1 MPLNEFFI
9 TALSTLSTLI
19 LNSLNSYS
27 DLFFIILFL
36 LLYIFSA
43 DHITPLSVRDKEMA
57 RQELQHSTSFTI
69 AISISNPWRPEYL
82 LHSQPLLRMWSCHDR
97 RREAACTCVHRRSDP
112 IDPTNQ
118 ALIRSSSR
126 APQVSARRGRSCES
140 QGPAP
145 CPPASSLAEFQTSGG
160 RPSVH
165 LPTYSGVPVFQRYE
179 KELN

>member
-69 AISISNPWRPEYL
+69 AISISNP
-82 LHSQPLLRMWSCHDR
+82 
-97 RREAACTCVHRRSDP
+97 
-112 IDPTNQ
+112 
-118 ALIRSSSR
+118 
-126 APQVSARRGRSCES
+126 
-140 QGPAP
+140 
-145 CPPASSLAEFQTSGG
+145 
-160 RPSVH
+160 
-165 LPTYSGVPVFQRYE
+165 
-179 KELN
+179 